1 MYESSSE
8 EEDGGEEVTEGGGPR
23 SSGGLIDVEDMGQLM
38 DKMKSAKTRRLEEEE
53 SIRKGVR
60 EQREMVT
67 PMLRQALT
75 KQGVRVWV
83 ECGCEGVCGVW
94 V

>member
-8 EEDGGEEVTEGGGPR
+8 EEDAGEEVTEGGGPR

-38 DKMKSAKTRRLEEEE
+38 DKIKSAKTRRLEEEE
-53 SIRKGVR
+53 SIRKGLR
-60 EQREMVT
+60 EPREMVT

-75 KQGVRVWV
+75 KQGVRV
-83 ECGCEGVCGVW
+83 EYEGV
-94 V
+94 